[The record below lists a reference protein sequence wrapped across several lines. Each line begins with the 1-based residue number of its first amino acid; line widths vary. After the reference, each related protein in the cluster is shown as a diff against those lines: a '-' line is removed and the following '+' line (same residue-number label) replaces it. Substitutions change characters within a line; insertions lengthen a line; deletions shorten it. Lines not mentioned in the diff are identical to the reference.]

1 MPPDER
7 SLFQI
12 PTNETHGPIFRLKR
26 WPHVHSSVIISS
38 YCPVFK
44 PIDRL
49 VGGLIWQEV
58 VRVLPIN
65 SSYTWFDRHN
75 AMCSSPLV
83 TERHNEALC
92 HQPNPNYEPSSRG
105 HHLVMVGGWHSCSL
119 CTIVYVKAVTE
130 QTCYK
135 CTFLTINLIPRP
147 TSTTTAPTG
156 PFNVGYAEEPETSFR
171 HSHPATLAHSPT
183 LTH

>member
-1 MPPDER
+1 MNVL
-7 SLFQI
+7 SFKYQ
-12 PTNETHGPIFRLKR
+12 PTRHM
-26 WPHVHSSVIISS
+26 VQYSVSSVDLMSIHQSS
-38 YCPVFK
+38 LVHIVQSSHQLTDY
-44 PIDRL
+44 I

-58 VRVLPIN
+58 VRVLPMN
-65 SSYTWFDRHN
+65 SSYTWFDRHI
-75 AMCSSPLV
+75 AMCSSSLV

-105 HHLVMVGGWHSCSL
+105 HHLVLVGGWHSCSL